1 MTAIAIAGNSAN
13 DPELRF
19 TPNGKAM
26 ATFTII
32 SSKSQKKPDGTWE
45 NTDVTPWSIKCWNKL
60 AENVADSL
68 KKGMGVII
76 QGTAVWESW
85 DDKKTGE
92 KKGKMTVTAFNVG
105 VDLKRHI
112 VQVVDIRRNAEGD
125 SEIDPWS
132 APTWKK
138 EAEVPESF
146 PF

>member
-1 MTAIAIAGNSAN
+1 MTAIAIAGNLAT

-45 NTDVTPWSIKCWNKL
+45 NIDVTPWSIKCWNKL
-60 AENVADSL
+60 AENVCDSL

-85 DDKKTGE
+85 DDKTTGE
-92 KKGKMTVTAFNVG
+92 KKGKMGVTAFNVG
-105 VDLKRHI
+105 VDLKRH
-112 VQVVDIRRNAEGD
+112 VVNVVDVRRNSDGD
-125 SEIDPWS
+125 TQIDPWS

-138 EAEVPESF
+138 EPEVPESF